1 MRARANDGLDGLV
14 RVARKLTKLVGAAV
28 LTYCAVVLVAGP
40 WLLSF
45 VYGPEFASAGN
56 LARIGAVQYAIAVAA
71 FGAGIAIRVAR
82 QARTMWMSRL
92 LVTALSIVAVI
103 ALSSWFGIV
112 GAAWAG
118 VFTVAA
124 ATAATLLVFRAYV
137 TSERASEQSSE
148 RAGTRVAPTVTLPPP
163 ALGTRHPAPAPA
175 SGEALPWPPPA
186 LVGHGPG

>member
-1 MRARANDGLDGLV
+1 M
-14 RVARKLTKLVGAAV
+14 

-56 LARIGAVQYAIAVAA
+56 LARIGAVQYAVAVAA
-71 FGAGIAIRVAR
+71 FGAGIAIRVAC

-124 ATAATLLVFRAYV
+124 ATGATLLVFRAYV
-137 TSERASEQSSE
+137 TSERASE
-148 RAGTRVAPTVTLPPP
+148 RAVDARRGHGGSAAADAGVEVPGTGIGPDLGRGPPVAAAGARRPRTRVIP
-163 ALGTRHPAPAPA
+163 AR
-175 SGEALPWPPPA
+175 
-186 LVGHGPG
+186 